1 MPYIVFDTKILNA
14 LLSNLKHPE
23 KTVSLDRIM
32 VNFFMK
38 FLENEMEVMLKE
50 LLVTFLEEMTNRD
63 RERSWPLERREKE
76 KKLSFAVIYKIKSN
90 VII

>member
-32 VNFFMK
+32 VNFFIFKKSGGSFINQIFKKSFKVLTLPQTSKHYNTTIK
-38 FLENEMEVMLKE
+38 FDL
-50 LLVTFLEEMTNRD
+50 
-63 RERSWPLERREKE
+63 
-76 KKLSFAVIYKIKSN
+76 
-90 VII
+90 

>member
-32 VNFFMK
+32 VNFFI
-38 FLENEMEVMLKE
+38 LKKSGGSSINQI
-50 LLVTFLEEMTNRD
+50 F
-63 RERSWPLERREKE
+63 
-76 KKLSFAVIYKIKSN
+76 KKSFKVLTLPQTANYYNNTIRFDL
-90 VII
+90 